1 MILNS
6 KQNSVMDVMRSVLK
20 RVLLFVLSV
29 MSGVTVFAQSFTVNA
44 PSVVEKGEIFKVVYT
59 ADADIESFNTPTFT
73 GLDLLAGPTSSRMS
87 STQIINGKR
96 TDS

>member
-6 KQNSVMDVMRSVLK
+6 KQNNVMDLMRSVLK
-20 RVLLFVLSV
+20 RVLLFILFFMGGLS
-29 MSGVTVFAQSFTVNA
+29 VFAQSFTVNA

-73 GLDLLAGPTSSRMS
+73 GLDLLA
-87 STQIINGKR
+87 
-96 TDS
+96 